1 MAVDADAP
9 TSGLHAVPATM
20 DLPQNGSEQD
30 PGRRLEIVVSAAA
43 QVHGGF
49 RRGRCHWVGYS
60 GDLATRDEK
69 PPLMGCRCWCN
80 GTGTPNGARPRGVM
94 TRLVTRS

>member
-9 TSGLHAVPATM
+9 TSGLHTVPATM

-49 RRGRCHWVGYS
+49 RRGR
-60 GDLATRDEK
+60 
-69 PPLMGCRCWCN
+69 
-80 GTGTPNGARPRGVM
+80 
-94 TRLVTRS
+94 VTRWGTRETWQPEMRSPR